1 MTASRE
7 TVTDSP
13 EATVFLAERLAP
25 ALPRGTVLLLD
36 GELGGGKTT
45 FVKGLARGLGVA
57 GEPRSPTFA
66 LIREYG
72 ILVHVDLFRLTA
84 AEAAGLGW
92 EDYLDGDRII
102 AVEWSSH
109 LPRAFWLR
117 SSLVLRLSF
126 EILEERRR
134 KIVLAYDE
142 SAPAELRR
150 RVEELFCG

>member
-1 MTASRE
+1 VTVSRE
-7 TVTDSP
+7 IVTDSP
-13 EATVFLAERLAP
+13 GATVFLAERLTP

-45 FVKGLARGLGVA
+45 FVKGLARGLAVA
-57 GEPRSPTFA
+57 EEPRSPTFA

-84 AEAAGLGW
+84 TEAAGLGW

-109 LPRAFWLR
+109 LPPAFWVK
-117 SSLVLRLSF
+117 SSLILRLNF
-126 EILEERRR
+126 EILDERRR

-142 SAPAELRR
+142 SAPAELRER
-150 RVEELFCG
+150 IEELFCA